1 MKANPFKTI
10 KASLMMCFS
19 ALILLALV
27 IFYQISLQYTEKAVL
42 ENSIDYSVKLVN
54 QVNSDIDFYIN
65 YMLNISAMMIL
76 DDDIQDYL
84 SEGAKLEE
92 TEDRERILTQF
103 RTVIET
109 RDDIANIAVISRDG
123 KSVINRGNDRINP
136 NVELE
141 NVEWFQ
147 DALNAQGYLLSSSHV
162 QYVIDNNY
170 KWVVTLSHP
179 VYLDGKAE
187 PAGVFFIDLNYRL
200 LRDLCENNSLG
211 QNSYVFIVDD
221 QGRIIYHPKQQLL
234 LRNLTTEKIDEVM
247 RRGEGYFI
255 AGEGKERQLYTI
267 SKSEQTGWSVVGVV
281 SLSSLMP
288 LQNET
293 KLMYLLLAA
302 GLILFGI
309 LFAMVLTGA
318 ITKPIGELCDAMRQ
332 VERGNF
338 EKASIK
344 NIPGNEI
351 GVLGNSFNIMI
362 SRIHQLMDENIREQ
376 QQKRKSELKALRNQI
391 NPHFLY
397 NTLDSIIWMAEGG
410 KNKEVVM
417 MTSSLAKL
425 LRQSISNEEEM
436 IPLWKEIEYTKS
448 YLTIQKMRYKNKLE
462 FSMEISP
469 DIREERILNLILQPI
484 VENAIYHGIK
494 NKAGKGLIQITGRI
508 QEDDILLEVADNGV
522 GMTQDMV
529 QHIFD
534 MSREYEKKKNG
545 GVGIYNVHLRIRLY
559 YGEKYGLTFLSKEG
573 EGTVVK
579 IRLARYMQERTEGR
593 RWEHEASGKK

>member
-10 KASLMMCFS
+10 KASLMICFS
-19 ALILLALV
+19 ALILLALI

-65 YMLNISAMMIL
+65 YMLNISAMMIR

-84 SEGAKLEE
+84 AGGVDLEE
-92 TEDRERILTQF
+92 TEDRDRILTQF
-103 RTVIET
+103 RTIIET
-109 RDDIANIAVISRDG
+109 RDDIANIAVISKEG
-123 KSVINRGNDRINP
+123 KAVINQGSDRINP
-136 NVELE
+136 NVDLE
-141 NVEWFQ
+141 KVEWFQ

-179 VYLDGKAE
+179 VYLEGREE
-187 PAGVFFIDLNYRL
+187 PDGVFFIDLNYRL
-200 LRDLCENNSLG
+200 LRDLCDNNSLG
-211 QNSYVFIVDD
+211 LNSYVFIVDG

-247 RRGEGYFI
+247 QWGEGYFI
-255 AGEGKERQLYTI
+255 AGEGNERQLYTI

-281 SLSSLMP
+281 SFSSLMP

-293 KLMYLLLAA
+293 QLMYLLLAG

-309 LFAMVLTGA
+309 LFAMLLTGA
-318 ITKPIGELCDAMRQ
+318 ITKPIRELCDAMRQ

-338 EKASIK
+338 EKASIQ

-425 LRQSISNEEEM
+425 LRQSISNEDEM

-448 YLTIQKMRYKNKLE
+448 YLTIQKMRYKDKLE

-469 DIREERILNLILQPI
+469 EIMEERIVNLILQPI

-494 NKAGKGLIQITGRI
+494 NKAGKGMIRITGRLL
-508 QEDDILLEVADNGV
+508 EDDILLEVADNGV
-522 GMTQDMV
+522 GMIEDV
-529 QHIFD
+529 VRNIFD
-534 MSREYEKKKNG
+534 MSREHEKKKNG

-559 YGEKYGLTFLSKEG
+559 YGEKYGLTFFSQEG

-579 IRLARYMQERTEGR
+579 IRLARYAQEKPEGR
-593 RWEHEASGKK
+593 RWEYETSGTK

>member
-10 KASLMMCFS
+10 KASLMICFS
-19 ALILLALV
+19 ALILLALI

-65 YMLNISAMMIL
+65 YMLNISAMMIR

-84 SEGAKLEE
+84 AGGVDLEE
-92 TEDRERILTQF
+92 TEDRDRILTQF
-103 RTVIET
+103 RTIIET
-109 RDDIANIAVISRDG
+109 RDDIANIAVISKEG
-123 KSVINRGNDRINP
+123 KAVINQGSDRINP
-136 NVELE
+136 NVDLE
-141 NVEWFQ
+141 KVEWFQ

-179 VYLDGKAE
+179 VYLEGREE
-187 PAGVFFIDLNYRL
+187 PDGVFFIDLNYRL
-200 LRDLCENNSLG
+200 LRDLCDNNSLG
-211 QNSYVFIVDD
+211 LNSYVFIVDG

-247 RRGEGYFI
+247 QWGEGYFI
-255 AGEGKERQLYTI
+255 AGEGNERQLYTI

-281 SLSSLMP
+281 SFSSLMP

-293 KLMYLLLAA
+293 QLMYLLLAG

-309 LFAMVLTGA
+309 LFAMLLTGA
-318 ITKPIGELCDAMRQ
+318 ITKPIRELCDAMRQ

-338 EKASIK
+338 EKASIQ

-425 LRQSISNEEEM
+425 LRQSISNEDEM

>member
-10 KASLMMCFS
+10 KASLMICFS
-19 ALILLALV
+19 ALILLALI

-65 YMLNISAMMIL
+65 YMLNISAMMIR

-84 SEGAKLEE
+84 AGGVDLEE
-92 TEDRERILTQF
+92 TEDRDRILTQF
-103 RTVIET
+103 RTIIET
-109 RDDIANIAVISRDG
+109 RDDIANIAVISKEG
-123 KSVINRGNDRINP
+123 KAVINQGSDRINP
-136 NVELE
+136 NVDLE
-141 NVEWFQ
+141 KVEWFQ

-179 VYLDGKAE
+179 VYLEGREE
-187 PAGVFFIDLNYRL
+187 PDGVFFIDLNYRL
-200 LRDLCENNSLG
+200 LRDLCDNNSLG
-211 QNSYVFIVDD
+211 LNSYVFIVDG

-247 RRGEGYFI
+247 QWGEGYFI
-255 AGEGKERQLYTI
+255 AGEGNERQLYTI

-281 SLSSLMP
+281 SFSSLMP

-293 KLMYLLLAA
+293 QLMYLLLAG

-309 LFAMVLTGA
+309 LFAMLLTGA
-318 ITKPIGELCDAMRQ
+318 ITKPIRELCDAMRQ

-338 EKASIK
+338 EKASIQ

-425 LRQSISNEEEM
+425 LRQSISNEDEM

-448 YLTIQKMRYKNKLE
+448 YLTIQKMRYKDKLE

-469 DIREERILNLILQPI
+469 EIMEERIVNLILQPI

-494 NKAGKGLIQITGRI
+494 NKAGKGMIRITGRLL
-508 QEDDILLEVADNGV
+508 EDDILLEVADNGV
-522 GMTQDMV
+522 GMKEDV
-529 QHIFD
+529 VRHIFD
-534 MSREYEKKKNG
+534 MSREHEKKKNG

-559 YGEKYGLTFLSKEG
+559 YGEKYGLTFFSQEG

-579 IRLARYMQERTEGR
+579 IRLARYAQEKPEGR
-593 RWEHEASGKK
+593 RWEYETSGTK

>member
-1 MKANPFKTI
+1 M
-10 KASLMMCFS
+10 
-19 ALILLALV
+19 
-27 IFYQISLQYTEKAVL
+27 
-42 ENSIDYSVKLVN
+42 
-54 QVNSDIDFYIN
+54 
-65 YMLNISAMMIL
+65 
-76 DDDIQDYL
+76 
-84 SEGAKLEE
+84 
-92 TEDRERILTQF
+92 
-103 RTVIET
+103 
-109 RDDIANIAVISRDG
+109 
-123 KSVINRGNDRINP
+123 
-136 NVELE
+136 
-141 NVEWFQ
+141 
-147 DALNAQGYLLSSSHV
+147 

-179 VYLDGKAE
+179 VYLEGREE
-187 PAGVFFIDLNYRL
+187 PDCVFFIDLNYRL
-200 LRDLCENNSLG
+200 LRDLCDNNSLG
-211 QNSYVFIVDD
+211 LNSYVFIVDG

-247 RRGEGYFI
+247 QWGEGYFI
-255 AGEGKERQLYTI
+255 AGEGNERQLYTI

-281 SLSSLMP
+281 SFSSLMP

-293 KLMYLLLAA
+293 QLMYLLLAG

-309 LFAMVLTGA
+309 LFAMLLTGA
-318 ITKPIGELCDAMRQ
+318 ITKPIRELCDAMRQ

-338 EKASIK
+338 EKASIQ

-425 LRQSISNEEEM
+425 LRQSISNEDEM

-448 YLTIQKMRYKNKLE
+448 YLTIQKMRYKDKLE
-462 FSMEISP
+462 YRIEVEP
-469 DIREERILNLILQPI
+469 DICQEETVKLVLQPL

-494 NKAGKGLIQITGRI
+494 YKEGKGLIEIRGCRVGT
-508 QEDDILLEVADNGV
+508 DIVLEVRDDGKGMDPDTLAHIFEKHVRDTKSNGV
-522 GMTQDMV
+522 GV
-529 QHIFD
+529 Q
-534 MSREYEKKKNG
+534 
-545 GVGIYNVHLRIRLY
+545 NVQERIRLF
-559 YGEKYGLTFLSKEG
+559 YGAEYGLSFESEPG
-573 EGTVVK
+573 RGTLAV
-579 IRLARYMQERTEGR
+579 IRLPGR
-593 RWEHEASGKK
+593 KEAEPDEKTRN